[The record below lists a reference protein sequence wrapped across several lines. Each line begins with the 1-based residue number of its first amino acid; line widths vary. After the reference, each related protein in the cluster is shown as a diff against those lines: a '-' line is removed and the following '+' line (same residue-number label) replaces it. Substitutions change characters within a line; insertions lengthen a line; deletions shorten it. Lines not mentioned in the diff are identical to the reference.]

1 MQRNNAYQNR
11 PSCQDVARTLNVPR
25 QKHVETEC
33 ASIPARSSTH
43 APEAPSVWH
52 KVTRLFALVRSV
64 WWVIRSR
71 TATANQSLR
80 LNVPWTRNAQA
91 IGPVSTKNAR
101 IRVPKETHAQEM
113 PSVALCTIGHSACAL
128 EDGEAIQSYSAS
140 DRNVKPIAIVRTIRL
155 VTTRS
160 A

>member
-1 MQRNNAYQNR
+1 MQRNNAYQNL
-11 PSCQDVARTLNVPR
+11 PSCQDVVLTLNVPQ

-33 ASIPARSSTH
+33 ASILARSSIH
-43 APEAPSVWH
+43 ALEAPSVWP
-52 KVTRLFALVRSV
+52 KVTKLFALVRSV

-80 LNVPWTRNAQA
+80 LNVPWTRNALT

-101 IRVPKETHAQEM
+101 IHVAKETHAQEM
-113 PSVALCTIGHSACAL
+113 RSVALCTIGRFACVR

-140 DRNVKPIAIVRTIRL
+140 GRNVKPIVIVHMIRL